1 MWRKEGT
8 KSGEQHAGMAPV
20 DFANAP
26 AGVSQGIRIK
36 GEITGQGDFFVHG
49 EIEGKISLGN
59 GTLTVGPHSR
69 VHAEI
74 EARAVEIHGEVI
86 GSLKA
91 CERVHVWGTGKL
103 TGDIETRGIVIDD
116 GAILHS
122 KVAVAQTGEQK
133 ENLDR
138 SLSGHAEPAQA
149 SVLEPLQRAKSTT
162 V

>member
-1 MWRKEGT
+1 MWRKEGN
-8 KSGEQHAGMAPV
+8 KSGEQAGMGPV

-59 GTLTVGPHSR
+59 GTLTVAPHSR

-86 GSLKA
+86 GALKA
-91 CERVHVWGTGKL
+91 CERVHVWSTGKL
-103 TGDIETRGIVIDD
+103 TGDIETRGIVIED

-122 KVAVAQTGEQK
+122 RVSVTQGAGQK
-133 ENLDR
+133 A
-138 SLSGHAEPAQA
+138 GAGAPAA
-149 SVLEPLQRAKSTT
+149 APNTDVRVSELFERAKSTGM
-162 V
+162 

>member
-1 MWRKEGT
+1 MWRKEGS
-8 KSGEQHAGMAPV
+8 KSGEQAGMGPA
-20 DFANAP
+20 DFLNAP

-59 GTLTVGPHSR
+59 GTLTVAPHSR

-86 GSLKA
+86 GALKA
-91 CERVHVWGTGKL
+91 CERVHVWSTGKL
-103 TGDIETRGIVIDD
+103 TGDIETRGIVIED

-122 KVAVAQTGEQK
+122 RVSVAQGAGPKAGVGAPAAAPNAEAAV
-133 ENLDR
+133 
-138 SLSGHAEPAQA
+138 SGP
-149 SVLEPLQRAKSTT
+149 LERAKITG